1 MDPNA
6 ALAEIRELVKR
17 ENDDQDGSWA
27 IAAVE
32 RFEALDEWIT
42 NGGFLP
48 ADWQHGTNAG

>member
-32 RFEALDEWIT
+32 RFEALDKWIT
-42 NGGFLP
+42 DGGFLP
-48 ADWQHGTNAG
+48 ADWQRGTNAG